1 MFVENNYIY
10 VYYFSEARLCEKFLD
25 LRRAADSVVE
35 VTKHGGVSLLGVRGR
50 VELLLEVEFV
60 VLAEEALVDALALRV
75 EGGHKWGDILKDID
89 LMSAPSQ
96 ALREGLADQTFTVGR
111 IPGISLKALE
121 RYFITKPGKK

>member
-75 EGGHKWGDILKDID
+75 L
-89 LMSAPSQ
+89 LV
-96 ALREGLADQTFTVGR
+96 LREGVAEDVGLHAHVQERPVFSLIPRVPGRNEEMERWTSETDAD
-111 IPGISLKALE
+111 
-121 RYFITKPGKK
+121 